1 MLNKPKI
8 SSRSFFMILMLTMF
22 IFAFCYFIFLYAFS
36 AQNWALF
43 PSNRHIYKNG
53 KVLFAGDIKD
63 CNGVVLCHTEDSERK
78 FNEDDLIRIST
89 LHAVGDLE
97 GFISTGIHTS
107 MREEITGYDKF
118 NGLYNFSDYGAD
130 IQLTIDSQLCVKAYQ
145 LLEGYNGTIGM
156 YNYKTGELVCMASS
170 PSYDVQTDFA
180 PSDEDEGVYLNR
192 FLSSTF
198 TPGSTFKVVTAC
210 AAVGTLKDAYEREYI
225 CNGGTTI
232 KGEWVA
238 CTGNHGSITLRDAFA
253 YSCNSYFSQLTVDLG
268 KDTLTEYAQKL
279 GFNSEFYLDGVK
291 AATSSYN
298 VDDAT
303 TIDFAWSGIGQYK
316 DLFNPL
322 QYLTAIGA
330 VANGG
335 VAKTPYMIES
345 IKNDLG
351 FKLYSAEADE
361 IKMLDKN
368 TADAVAELMDYTVE
382 IYYGKERFGNL
393 DVCAKTG
400 TAEIA
405 EDDIPHSVLVGFVD
419 DADMPFAFVAIVEN
433 GGSGNGIA
441 LNSISKLLQYAAELY
456 K

>member
-1 MLNKPKI
+1 MNKPKV
-8 SSRSFFMILMLTMF
+8 SSRSFFMILMLSLF
-22 IFAFCYFIFLYAFS
+22 LFAFSYFIFLYIFS
-36 AQNWALF
+36 ADDWALF
-43 PSNRHIYKNG
+43 PSNRHVYKNG
-53 KVLFAGDIKD
+53 KVLYAGDITD
-63 CNGVVLCHTEDSERK
+63 CEGVVLCHTQDGERVY
-78 FNEDDLIRIST
+78 NDDEYIRLAT

-97 GFISTGIHTS
+97 GYIATGVHTA
-107 MREEITGYDKF
+107 MRDDVTGYDKF
-118 NGLYNFSDYGAD
+118 NGLYNVSGTGNNVE
-130 IQLTIDSQLCVKAYQ
+130 LTIDSRLCVKAYQ
-145 LLEGYNGTIGM
+145 QLEGYCGTIAM
-156 YNYKTGELVCMASS
+156 YNYRTGELVCMASS
-170 PSYDVQTDFA
+170 PSFDVSDNFIA
-180 PSDEDEGVYLNR
+180 SDEDEGVYMNR

-210 AAVGTLKDAYEREYI
+210 AAVGTLDDAYEREYV

-238 CTGNHGSITLRDAFA
+238 CTGNHGTITLEDAFA

-268 KDTLTEYAQKL
+268 KDTLTEYAEKL
-279 GFNSEFYLDGVK
+279 GFNGEFALDGVK
-291 AATSSYN
+291 VATSSYN
-298 VDDAT
+298 VDDAK

-330 VANGG
+330 IANSGTA
-335 VAKTPYMIES
+335 VKPYIISS

-351 FKLYSAEADE
+351 FELYNAKIEE
-361 IKMLDKN
+361 TEMLDKY
-368 TADAVAELMDYTVE
+368 TADSVAELMDNTVE
-382 IYYGKERFGNL
+382 IYYTKERFGNL

-400 TAEIA
+400 TAEIG

-419 DADMPFAFVAIVEN
+419 DTDMPFAFVAIVEN

-441 LNSISKLLQYAAELY
+441 LNSVSNLLQYAAEIY